1 MRDFGVTEAQLN
13 HHNIIDFLDLTLEP
27 NLQPASTEPWKVGSA
42 LATRGGVVH
51 AGPAY
56 THWRCVMF
64 FVVSRKKE
72 PALYNSDFQINTWSL
87 LRYFSKIVNPITKKL
102 QEMINKCGIDYAGN
116 IRYEDEMMDY
126 YQNSAEV
133 SALIDA
139 SKAYRRA
146 VEDLYIKH
154 RKRMRLT

>member
-13 HHNIIDFLDLTLEP
+13 NHNIIDFLDLTLEP

-56 THWRCVMF
+56 THWRCVLF
-64 FVVSRKKE
+64 FVVSRKKKKRTCTV
-72 PALYNSDFQINTWSL
+72 QH
-87 LRYFSKIVNPITKKL
+87 FSKIVNPITKKL